1 MGTRARSDGFSTKKN
16 RIGQVKKR
24 KRILG
29 KAKKSGTYFLQML
42 QMLKTIANLGIVEKT
57 KFLTQH
63 GRRWELVQMESE
75 VESNCKNLRNI
86 YIARLAKSM
95 MVYYVL
101 KFAFQKIVER
111 LQNIKIKILICPT
124 KTKPFI

>member
-1 MGTRARSDGFSTKKN
+1 
-16 RIGQVKKR
+16 
-24 KRILG
+24 
-29 KAKKSGTYFLQML
+29 
-42 QMLKTIANLGIVEKT
+42 MLKTIANLGIVEKT